1 MNKHTSD
8 KRTKDKG
15 QGDGLGDAHK
25 EQGDAHKGQGDGL
38 GDAHKG
44 QGDGLGDAHKGQ
56 GDGLGDAHKGV
67 DKEDLGFLDFPNW
80 YVKIL
85 LKDNLKKAQ
94 RNA

>member
-25 EQGDAHKGQGDGL
+25 EQ